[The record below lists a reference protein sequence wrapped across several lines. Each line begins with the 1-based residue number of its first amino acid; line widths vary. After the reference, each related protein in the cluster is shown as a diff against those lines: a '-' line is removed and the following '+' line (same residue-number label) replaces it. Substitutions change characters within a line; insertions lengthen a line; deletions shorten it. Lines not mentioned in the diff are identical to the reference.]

1 MPSGGGCAH
10 KNLNGPP
17 VPSDFEQKGTGVGF
31 RFSDPYFHDG
41 LRFAGP
47 PSAVDCADDYNWLGD
62 CTDLKICV
70 MAG

>member
-1 MPSGGGCAH
+1 M
-10 KNLNGPP
+10 
-17 VPSDFEQKGTGVGF
+17 PSDFEQKGTGVGF
-31 RFSDPYFHDG
+31 WFSDPYFYDG

-47 PSAVDCADDYNWLGD
+47 PTAVDCADDYNWLGD